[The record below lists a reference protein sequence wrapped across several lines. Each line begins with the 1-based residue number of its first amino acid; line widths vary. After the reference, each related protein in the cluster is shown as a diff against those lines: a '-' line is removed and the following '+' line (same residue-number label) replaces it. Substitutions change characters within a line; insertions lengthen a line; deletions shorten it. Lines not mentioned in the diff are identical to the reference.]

1 MTRSRATSV
10 KQIHALRLVLQL
22 VLVYAFAVAM
32 IASPLKQVPALD
44 HQTAWCVSSKGGEG
58 AHQPAQT
65 PSHQQSEACCLLFC
79 GQVAAFL
86 APHSA
91 VLAVLAGAYFLRPFI
106 DGISG
111 QRIFPAAAFA
121 NPRAPPTVL

>member
-10 KQIHALRLVLQL
+10 KQMQALRLVLQL

-32 IASPLKQVPALD
+32 IVSPLKQVPAFD
-44 HQTAWCVSSKGGEG
+44 HQTAWCVSSSGGE
-58 AHQPAQT
+58 ASPRPAQT

-86 APHSA
+86 APHSDVFA
-91 VLAVLAGAYFLRPFI
+91 VLSGAYFLRPLI

-111 QRIFPAAAFA
+111 QHVFPPAAFA